1 MRLNT
6 RRNKPDN
13 KRDTN
18 RLFPVFVKLEELNVL
33 IVGGGKVAQEKLTA
47 ILNNCPLTPIR
58 MVSMSFMASL
68 RKLSRSGNVR
78 LVKKAFD
85 PGDLDG
91 ADIVFSAVNDVRTSK
106 LIAASARKK
115 GILHNAADK
124 PGLCDF
130 YLGTIVQKGNLKI
143 GISTNGKSPT
153 LAKRLKQILD
163 LTIPDSIND
172 TLSNLAAIRAS
183 LAGDMKTKVERLNAI
198 TSIFITEPPRPA
210 YQKGIRKAR
219 RHPRD

>member
-6 RRNKPDN
+6 NR
-13 KRDTN
+13 KRSARKKSDTN

-33 IVGGGKVAQEKLTA
+33 IVGGGKVAVEKLAA
-47 ILNNCPLTPIR
+47 ILNNCPSTPIR
-58 MVSMSFMASL
+58 IVSKSFLASL
-68 RKLSRSGNVR
+68 RKLSRSNNVKLIKR
-78 LVKKAFD
+78 EFD

-106 LIAASARKK
+106 LIAAAARRK

-130 YLGTIVQKGNLKI
+130 YLGSIVQKGNLKI

-153 LAKRLKQILD
+153 LAKRLKKILEQ
-163 LTIPDSIND
+163 TIPDSID
-172 TLSNLAAIRAS
+172 ETLANLAAIRSS
-183 LAGDMKTKVERLNAI
+183 LAGDMKSKVERLNAI
-198 TSIFITEPPRPA
+198 TSIFISEPPKTGKR
-210 YQKGIRKAR
+210 KGTKEEK
-219 RHPRD
+219 